1 MAKPLNLIKVN
12 DDETKTYLYKGDCC
26 KKVFNYPIEYI
37 ALRFL
42 KDKLIAIYI
51 MTEKFQKPYKESGE
65 HTTWRS
71 SDFESI
77 NSSFSQIFGE
87 HTSEN
92 LDNDITY
99 IWKGNKVMLVSKYEY
114 LGVNNGDR
122 QNIVL
127 IDIAALKELSNNGF

>member
-1 MAKPLNLIKVN
+1 
-12 DDETKTYLYKGDCC
+12 
-26 KKVFNYPIEYI
+26 
-37 ALRFL
+37 
-42 KDKLIAIYI
+42 

-65 HTTWRS
+65 YITWRS

-99 IWKGNKVMLVSKYEY
+99 I
-114 LGVNNGDR
+114 
-122 QNIVL
+122 
-127 IDIAALKELSNNGF
+127 

>member
-1 MAKPLNLIKVN
+1 
-12 DDETKTYLYKGDCC
+12 
-26 KKVFNYPIEYI
+26 
-37 ALRFL
+37 
-42 KDKLIAIYI
+42 

-65 HTTWRS
+65 YITWRS

-77 NSSFSQIFGE
+77 NSAFSQIFGE

-114 LGVNNGDR
+114 LGVNNG
-122 QNIVL
+122 
-127 IDIAALKELSNNGF
+127 G